1 MIRHHQHNDDSYS
14 IIRTNIPKDRLCAK
28 QIYLLYR
35 IRWTTELF
43 NKANKQSSCLQSIN
57 SANKNIILIFLL
69 LSLLVSIIKT
79 YCGHKARFE
88 HNINYL
94 SLLKLHKRNL
104 SFRKLFDALLNKGSS
119 TVYQIF
125 KELLDDIALNARR
138 SKPSNRDR
146 VLIKDLPLLIWQ
158 IVNHPRPDRK
168 VS

>member
-1 MIRHHQHNDDSYS
+1 MRLQHLWQLPNVIFPNVKFYIKVKHHSD
-14 IIRTNIPKDRLCAK
+14 
-28 QIYLLYR
+28 
-35 IRWTTELF
+35 
-43 NKANKQSSCLQSIN
+43 
-57 SANKNIILIFLL
+57 ILTVIT
-69 LSLLVSIIKT
+69 SIIKT

-119 TVYQIF
+119 TVYQIL

-146 VLIKDLPLLIWQ
+146 VLLKDLPLLIWQ

-168 VS
+168 VT

>member
-1 MIRHHQHNDDSYS
+1 MIRHHQHDDDSYS

-35 IRWTTELF
+35 IRWSIELF

-88 HNINYL
+88 YKIL
-94 SLLKLHKRNL
+94 
-104 SFRKLFDALLNKGSS
+104 
-119 TVYQIF
+119 

-146 VLIKDLPLLIWQ
+146 VLLKDLPLLIWQ

-168 VS
+168 VA